1 MRTWIVIVLAWGS
14 AVPASAQWAGRWAGE
29 AEFRGDRWPIRLTV
43 PESVTEARIDLPE
56 LLYVD
61 QPVTI
66 RAEGSTL
73 VVELPFGLG
82 AVPLTADTAGL
93 AGGKTLVGDTL
104 VVRLVRDAPPPY
116 AAREIAFES
125 GPARLAG
132 TLLVPAGDGPH
143 PAVVVVHGSSVPDRE
158 RWAYRSWGDWF
169 ARRGVAALVWDKR
182 GAGAST
188 GPDWRN
194 ADLVDLAGDV
204 LAAVRTVAGEGDV
217 DPDRVGAF
225 GGSQAGW
232 LIADAAAESGEVA
245 FLALVSAPGV
255 TPAEQELQS
264 VEGRMRADGHA
275 AGDISA
281 AIAHT
286 RLWLAFAGAGRG
298 WDAVARSTADADAD
312 TAAWGDYV
320 QRPADPEDLAW
331 WSRNHA
337 FDPVSRLATIERPA
351 LFLYGGADPIVPAA
365 SNAGLVEAAMG
376 ARRPGADVTVR
387 VFERADHRL
396 EVPAG
401 RGPDGRWSFP
411 RIHPEALETLER
423 WLRWRVVRVV
433 GAGPP

>member
-1 MRTWIVIVLAWGS
+1 MRIWILVLLFWGM
-14 AVPASAQWAGRWAGE
+14 AVPVRAQWVGRWTGE
-29 AEFRGDRWPIRLTV
+29 VEFRGDRWPIRL
-43 PESVTEARIDLPE
+43 EVTGDAARIDLPE

-66 RAEGSTL
+66 QVDGDTL

-82 AVPLTADTAGL
+82 PVPLTADSAGL
-93 AGGKTLVGDTL
+93 AGGKSLAGDPL
-104 VVRLVRDAPPPY
+104 VVRLARDGPPPY

-132 TLLVPAGDGPH
+132 TLLVPDGPGPH
-143 PAVVVVHGSSVPDRE
+143 PAVVVVHGSSVPGRE

-182 GAGAST
+182 GAGSST
-188 GPDWRN
+188 GPDWRD
-194 ADLVDLAGDV
+194 ADLADLAGDV
-204 LAAVRTVAGEGDV
+204 LAAVRRVAGERDL

-232 LIADAAAESGEVA
+232 LIADAAAESGEIA
-245 FLALVSAPGV
+245 FVALVSAPGV
-255 TPAEQELQS
+255 TPGEQELQS
-264 VEGRMRADGHA
+264 VEGRMRADERAPGEIA
-275 AGDISA
+275 A

-286 RLWLAFAGAGRG
+286 RLWLAVAGTGEG
-298 WDAVARSTADADAD
+298 WETVARSTTAAD
-312 TAAWGDYV
+312 TSAWGEYV
-320 QRPADPEDLAW
+320 QRPADSGDLAW

-337 FDPVSRLATIERPA
+337 FDPVPRLAAIQRPA
-351 LFLYGGADPIVPAA
+351 LFLYGGADPIVPP
-365 SNAGLVEAAMG
+365 AGNVGRIEAAMG
-376 ARRPGADVTVR
+376 AHRPGADVTIR
-387 VFERADHRL
+387 ILERADHRL

-433 GAGPP
+433 GTP